1 MKSMEPSFISEDFE
15 SLDDM
20 DGLEGAEGAVNQR
33 YFTIA
38 MLGLGGILVVAI
50 IFVAIMFLSRTGEK
64 SARELENENIIKTN
78 EAIQA
83 AIVASQTAEVVIATN
98 QKETAVQV
106 AMQQTESAAAKAATG
121 TAAAEATASA
131 QPTETHTPTRT
142 SVIASPTE
150 TSPPGGTDTG
160 EGEGT
165 GISEGTTGEPGAV
178 AQVTGTSSPSARTPT
193 PTRRASVPDTGVGGL
208 SVVLFAV
215 ALVVVLFAARRLR
228 MVT

>member
-1 MKSMEPSFISEDFE
+1 MEPSLDFE

-20 DGLEGAEGAVNQR
+20 DGLEEAEGAVNQR

-83 AIVASQTAEVVIATN
+83 AIVASQTAEVVIATDEAAT
-98 QKETAVQV
+98 KVQV
-106 AMQQTESAAAKAATG
+106 AMQGTESAAAKAATG

-131 QPTETHTPTRT
+131 QPTETNTPTRT
-142 SVIASPTE
+142 SVIASPTK
-150 TSPPGGTDTG
+150 TSPSEGTDTG

-165 GISEGTTGEPGAV
+165 DTGEGTDAAGEPSAV
-178 AQVTGTSSPSARTPT
+178 AQITGTSSPPARTPT
-193 PTRRASVPDTGVGGL
+193 PTKRAAVPDTGVGGL